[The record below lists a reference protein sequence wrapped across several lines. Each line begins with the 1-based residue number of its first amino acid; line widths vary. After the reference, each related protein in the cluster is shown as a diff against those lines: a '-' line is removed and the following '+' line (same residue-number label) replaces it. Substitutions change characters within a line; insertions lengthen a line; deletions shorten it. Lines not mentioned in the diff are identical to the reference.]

1 MKQLKRC
8 EYGWVCVFVSL
19 LADWTHLHTLVH
31 HSTQL
36 HTIFIVTWFAH
47 SSTLV
52 MFHLCTFPSNVVPA
66 YISSI
71 ICVEMSYHRALM
83 HGWLILCGP
92 VQWTEFVY
100 TCTVGC
106 VCAQFAL
113 SLHSVC
119 TQFALSL
126 HTVAH
131 SCNFRF
137 VSIRK
142 VQSEQLSRTSKCL
155 VLINLRVLVVSHNF
169 PENRAWL
176 KGFPHTLPTLDQS
189 LVIMLQRFPLL
200 AWSLLLG
207 AGCVLLEYS
216 CNSIWR
222 TCLQ

>member
-1 MKQLKRC
+1 M
-8 EYGWVCVFVSL
+8 GGSVCLSACWL
-19 LADWTHLHTLVH
+19 IEHICTPLYTIAHNC
-31 HSTQL
+31 TQF
-36 HTIFIVTWFAH
+36 FIVTWFAH

-66 YISSI
+66 YICSI

-83 HGWLILCGP
+83 HGWLILCRP

-113 SLHSVC
+113 SLHTVAHSC
-119 TQFALSL
+119 TQL

-131 SCNFRF
+131 SCTQLHTVAHFRF
-137 VSIRK
+137 VSIRQ

-155 VLINLRVLVVSHNF
+155 VLINLRVPVVSHNF
-169 PENRAWL
+169 PENRTWL
-176 KGFPHTLPTLDQS
+176 KGFQHTLPTLDQS

-222 TCLQ
+222 TSLQ